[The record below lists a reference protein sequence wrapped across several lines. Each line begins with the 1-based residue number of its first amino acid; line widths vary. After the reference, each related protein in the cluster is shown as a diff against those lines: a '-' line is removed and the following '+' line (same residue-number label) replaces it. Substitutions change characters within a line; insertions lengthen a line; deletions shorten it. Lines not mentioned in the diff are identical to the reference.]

1 MVTGLSEFEK
11 LFGQITVLNV
21 IEFVLAVVFM
31 IVIFCKAKDFIVA
44 RHDAAKLKDEQLKT
58 ALEAVSKYPEYRA
71 QSIRIQQELESKIE
85 ELKKS
90 QDINT
95 ERLLAMEEAQ
105 NRHKRNELR
114 DKLLRSYRYYT
125 DKERNPAQTINS
137 MEAEAFWALFND
149 YEAAG
154 GNGYIHTVVQPAMNM
169 LTVISMEDVER
180 SAER

>member
-1 MVTGLSEFEK
+1 MV
-11 LFGQITVLNV
+11 I
-21 IEFVLAVVFM
+21 
-31 IVIFCKAKDFIVA
+31 IFCKAKDYIVM

-71 QSIRIQQELESKIE
+71 QSIRVQKELEDKIE

-90 QDINT
+90 QDTNT
-95 ERLLAMEEAQ
+95 QRLLAMEEAQ
-105 NRHKRNELR
+105 KRHKRNELR

-125 DKERNPAQTINS
+125 DKEKNPTQTINS

-149 YEAAG
+149 YEAAD
-154 GNGYIHTVVQPAMNM
+154 GNGFIHTVVQPAMNK
-169 LTVISMEDVER
+169 LTVVSMDELLDEKER